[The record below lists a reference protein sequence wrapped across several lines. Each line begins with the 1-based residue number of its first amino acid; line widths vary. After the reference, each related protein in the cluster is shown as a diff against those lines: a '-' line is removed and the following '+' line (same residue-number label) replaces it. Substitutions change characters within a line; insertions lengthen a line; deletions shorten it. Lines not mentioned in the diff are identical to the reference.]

1 MTTPPTP
8 PDGSGEPVNPWAAPA
23 GPAAGPFRPSAPV
36 PPPAPGPPSR
46 TSRVGLTIAA
56 VLGVLLLAAGSC
68 VFYVFVKHGGL
79 QATGTTTPYGKAGDC
94 VKLTGV
100 SAYPKYEKVSC
111 DAGVHNYTVGKV
123 LGSSGEKCGE
133 DTGAYTKFSS
143 DDVRL
148 CLIPVFVDGR
158 CYDFS
163 FVAVDP
169 ELKPKECGK
178 YAAVRAKVL
187 ANTVDKAAC
196 GESPALALAY
206 PEIRTTYCFTDTYGR

>member
-8 PDGSGEPVNPWAAPA
+8 PDGPGEPVNLWAAPA
-23 GPAAGPFRPSAPV
+23 GPAAGPFRP
-36 PPPAPGPPSR
+36 PAPATAGPPSR
-46 TSRVGLTIAA
+46 TSRVVLTIAA
-56 VLGVLLLAAGSC
+56 VLGVLVLGTGASVMFHA
-68 VFYVFVKHGGL
+68 FVKHGGL
-79 QATGTTTPYGKAGDC
+79 QVADTTTPYGKAGDC

-123 LGSSGEKCGE
+123 LGSKSEKCGE
-133 DTGAYTKFSS
+133 DHSAYTKFST
-143 DDVRL
+143 DDIRL
-148 CLIPVFVDGR
+148 CLIPVFVEGQ

-206 PEIRTTYCFTDTYGR
+206 PEIKTTYCFTDTYGR